1 MKRHAYDFMSEP
13 REESQQRI
21 SMTVDHLRWLL
32 MWHTAIVRD
41 LMAIEV
47 DRDGLERTR
56 QRTRMLDR
64 RRKAFLAHKRMLRPI
79 RRLYDPRRPAESEK

>member
-1 MKRHAYDFMSEP
+1 VKRQAFDFLSEP

-21 SMTVDHLRWLL
+21 SMTVDHFRWLL

-56 QRTRMLDR
+56 QRTRLLDR
-64 RRKAFLAHKRMLRPI
+64 RRKAFLAHKKMLRPMP
-79 RRLYDPRRPAESEK
+79 RL